1 MINKQIMVYSV
12 PRTGSTLIWQCLKK
26 IFKQVFKAHRDH
38 LWHCSSPARIATRKY
53 EAVLDYSFP
62 CVITERD
69 SMDCFFSQWRKDNWA
84 SEAHFH
90 EWLCIAYG
98 GEHSTPVQYPIKEYS
113 GWSRKN
119 DKSQVFDVEKF
130 KEVCDANIEKW
141 YAKNQFKPIGPHR
154 SIREIMVTFRKHL
167 EDLEKIKK
175 KYAGPV
181 LVLRYE
187 QFWNDYDYIFS
198 EFEKFFDITIS
209 EEIKTEIK
217 NTTSQN
223 SNKVAQEKLKG
234 FRRMNSSQIHGG
246 HIFLA
251 EPGYSNKVLG
261 EKNLRRIQTLLT
273 CDLDDILE
281 IELEA

>member
-1 MINKQIMVYSV
+1 M
-12 PRTGSTLIWQCLKK
+12 
-26 IFKQVFKAHRDH
+26 
-38 LWHCSSPARIATRKY
+38 
-53 EAVLDYSFP
+53 
-62 CVITERD
+62 
-69 SMDCFFSQWRKDNWA
+69 
-84 SEAHFH
+84 
-90 EWLCIAYG
+90 
-98 GEHSTPVQYPIKEYS
+98 
-113 GWSRKN
+113 
-119 DKSQVFDVEKF
+119 
-130 KEVCDANIEKW
+130 
-141 YAKNQFKPIGPHR
+141 
-154 SIREIMVTFRKHL
+154 
-167 EDLEKIKK
+167 EKIKK